1 MKEFFVKN
9 LFMQFLFLVFLSD
22 VAFST
27 DLKQLSEMI
36 EPFLLKT

>member
-27 DLKQLSEMI
+27 DFKQLSEMI